1 MGQFNHNHIDK
12 LIKGIDFL
20 MDSEKTKFTVIE
32 DPWVEWISKP
42 GKPDE
47 GAARVNEENLPKS
60 QLRVNGD
67 DELVCAT
74 WLHDKR
80 FGRRVTT

>member
-1 MGQFNHNHIDK
+1 MGQFDNNHLSD
-12 LIKGIDFL
+12 LIKQIDFL
-20 MDSEKTKFTVIE
+20 METEKTQFTVIE

-42 GKPDE
+42 GKADE
-47 GAARVNEENLPKS
+47 GAARVNEEDLPKS
-60 QLRVNGD
+60 QLRVNGE

>member
-1 MGQFNHNHIDK
+1 MGQFDYNYLND
-12 LIKGIDFL
+12 LINEVDFL
-20 MDSEKTKFTVIE
+20 VDSEKTQFTVIE

-47 GAARVNEENLPKS
+47 GAARVNEETLPKS

-67 DELVCAT
+67 DELICAT